1 MPQKTGSFKNTEANS
16 KIEGP
21 LFRLKTEEADIL
33 VLGTAHVSRR
43 SVEDVQYAFKEFKP
57 DSVCVELCRPRHEA
71 ISDPERWKKLDLAKV
86 IKQKKLALLVAN
98 LILSAFQ
105 KTIGEKS
112 GVEPGAEMKEALK
125 LAGERNTQVVLADRE
140 IRATLSRAWS
150 RVGFFKRMWLGS
162 YLLSSLLVR
171 EEVDP
176 EEVEKLKEEDAFAD
190 LFKSLPS
197 RYHSIKEVIIDE
209 RDHYLAES
217 IRRASTDH
225 PDLETVD
232 AQAFDSGGSSA
243 DTSARENT
251 SARRTK
257 ASGGKSTATSSE
269 KAGDRSAKT
278 RSKRKKVLAVVGA
291 GHLPGIL
298 KALEEKKEVS
308 LKDLSVVP
316 KGKPI
321 RTIIAWVVFS
331 VVLILLGTT
340 VATGGGEKAV
350 KEALLAWIFSRSFFA
365 GLGAILAFA
374 HPVSI
379 LVTIVM
385 APIVIL
391 FPWFRLWM
399 FPALTENWLRK
410 PRVEDF
416 ESIAED
422 TETAGGLFRSLY
434 KNRVMHLFWVVMLV
448 SMGLTIGNLEFLR
461 VLIALLLK
469 QWGVEIPTIPFLDWF
484 Q

>member
-1 MPQKTGSFKNTEANS
+1 MAQKTGSFTNTEAKS

-21 LFRLKTEEADIL
+21 LFRLKTKEADIL
-33 VLGTAHVSRR
+33 VLGTAHVSQR
-43 SVEDVQYAFKEFKP
+43 SVEDVQHAFKEFKP

-71 ISDPERWKKLDLAKV
+71 ISDPERWKKLDLARV
-86 IKQKKLALLVAN
+86 IRQKKLALLVAN
-98 LILSAFQ
+98 LMLSAFQ
-105 KTIGEKS
+105 KKIGEQS
-112 GVEPGAEMKEALK
+112 GVEPGAEMKEALT
-125 LAGERNTQVVLADRE
+125 LARKNGARVILADRE
-140 IRATLSRAWS
+140 IRATLSRAWN
-150 RVGFFKRMWLGS
+150 RVGFFRRMWLGS

-176 EEVEKLKEEDAFAD
+176 EEVERLKEEDAFAD

-197 RYHSIKEVIIDE
+197 RYNSIKEVIIDE

-217 IRRASTDH
+217 IRRTAQDH
-225 PDLETVD
+225 PELETVTD
-232 AQAFDSGGSSA
+232 GKTETEKTPVSGKG
-243 DTSARENT
+243 
-251 SARRTK
+251 
-257 ASGGKSTATSSE
+257 
-269 KAGDRSAKT
+269 
-278 RSKRKKVLAVVGA
+278 SKRKKILAVVGA
-291 GHLPGIL
+291 GHLPGIM
-298 KALEEKKEVS
+298 KALEEQKEVS
-308 LKDLSVVP
+308 LKELSHVP

-321 RTIIAWVVFS
+321 RSIIAWVAFS

-416 ESIAED
+416 ERIADD

-434 KNRVMHLFWVVMLV
+434 TNRVLHLIWVVLLV
-448 SMGLTIGNLEFLR
+448 SLGLTIGNLEFLR
-461 VLIALLLK
+461 VLFALLLK
-469 QWGVEIPTIPFLDWF
+469 QWGIDLPTIPFLEWF

>member
-1 MPQKTGSFKNTEANS
+1 MAQKTGSFTNTEAKS

-21 LFRLKTEEADIL
+21 LFRLKTKEADIL
-33 VLGTAHVSRR
+33 VLGTAHVSQR
-43 SVEDVQYAFKEFKP
+43 SVEDVQHAFKEFKP

-71 ISDPERWKKLDLAKV
+71 ISDPERWKKLDLARV
-86 IKQKKLALLVAN
+86 IRQKKLALLVAN
-98 LILSAFQ
+98 LMLSAFQ
-105 KTIGEKS
+105 KKIGEQS
-112 GVEPGAEMKEALK
+112 GVEPGAEMKEALT
-125 LAGERNTQVVLADRE
+125 LARKNGARVILADRE
-140 IRATLSRAWS
+140 IRATLSRAWN
-150 RVGFFKRMWLGS
+150 RVGFFRRMWLGS

-176 EEVEKLKEEDAFAD
+176 EEVERLKEEDAFAD

-197 RYHSIKEVIIDE
+197 RYNSIKEVIIDE

-217 IRRASTDH
+217 IRRTAQDH
-225 PDLETVD
+225 PELETVTD
-232 AQAFDSGGSSA
+232 GKTETEKTPVSGKG
-243 DTSARENT
+243 R
-251 SARRTK
+251 
-257 ASGGKSTATSSE
+257 
-269 KAGDRSAKT
+269 
-278 RSKRKKVLAVVGA
+278 KRKKILAVVGA
-291 GHLPGIL
+291 GHLPGIM
-298 KALEEKKEVS
+298 KALEEQKEVS
-308 LKDLSVVP
+308 LKELSHVP

-321 RTIIAWVVFS
+321 RSIIAWVAFS

-416 ESIAED
+416 ERIADD

-434 KNRVMHLFWVVMLV
+434 TNRVLHLIWVVLLV
-448 SMGLTIGNLEFLR
+448 SLGLTIGNLEFLR
-461 VLIALLLK
+461 VLFALLLK
-469 QWGVEIPTIPFLDWF
+469 QWGIDLPTIPFLEWF

>member
-1 MPQKTGSFKNTEANS
+1 MAQKTGSFKNTEANS

-21 LFRLKTEEADIL
+21 LFRIKTDDADIL

-43 SVEDVQYAFKEFKP
+43 SVEDVQHAFREFKP

-86 IKQKKLALLVAN
+86 IRQKKLALLVAN
-98 LILSAFQ
+98 LMLSAFQ
-105 KTIGEKS
+105 KKIGEKS
-112 GVEPGAEMKEALK
+112 GVEPGAEMKEALA
-125 LAGERNTQVVLADRE
+125 LAEKNGSRVVLADRE

-150 RVGFFKRMWLGS
+150 KVGFFRRMWLGS
-162 YLLSSLLVR
+162 YLFSSLLVR

-176 EEVEKLKEEDAFAD
+176 DEVEKLKEEDAFAD

-197 RYHSIKEVIIDE
+197 RYNSIKEVIIDE

-217 IRRASTDH
+217 IRRTAMDH
-225 PDLETVD
+225 PELETV
-232 AQAFDSGGSSA
+232 GSSA
-243 DTSARENT
+243 GDSSGSEPDAQKRATRKTTKKSAT
-251 SARRTK
+251 A
-257 ASGGKSTATSSE
+257 KS
-269 KAGDRSAKT
+269 R
-278 RSKRKKVLAVVGA
+278 KRKRILAVVGA

-308 LKDLSVVP
+308 LKELSHVP

-321 RTIIAWVVFS
+321 RSIIAWVVFS
-331 VVLILLGTT
+331 VILILLGTT
-340 VATGGGEKAV
+340 FATGGGEKAV
-350 KEALLAWIFSRSFFA
+350 KEALFAWVFSRSFFA

-416 ESIAED
+416 ERIAED
-422 TETAGGLFRSLY
+422 TETAGGLFKSLY
-434 KNRVMHLFWVVMLV
+434 TNRVLHLFWVVMLV
-448 SMGLTIGNLEFLR
+448 SLGLTVGNVEFLR
-461 VLIALLLK
+461 ALFAILLK
-469 QWGVEIPTIPFLDWF
+469 QWGIDLPMLPFMDWF

>member
-1 MPQKTGSFKNTEANS
+1 MPQKTGSFSNTDKKS

-21 LFRLKTEEADIL
+21 LFRLKTEDADIL

-43 SVEDVQYAFKEFKP
+43 SVEDVQHAFREFQP

-71 ISDPERWKKLDLAKV
+71 IRDPERWKKLDLGKV
-86 IKQKKLALLVAN
+86 IRQKKLALLVAN
-98 LILSAFQ
+98 LMLSAFQ
-105 KTIGEKS
+105 KKIGEKS

-125 LAGERNTQVVLADRE
+125 LAKEEDSEVVLADRE
-140 IRATLSRAWS
+140 IRATLSRAWA
-150 RVGFFKRMWLGS
+150 RVGFFRRMWLGS

-197 RYHSIKEVIIDE
+197 RYNSIKEVIIDE

-217 IRRASTDH
+217 IRRAASDH
-225 PDLETVD
+225 PELERVSDVD
-232 AQAFDSGGSSA
+232 GAGA
-243 DTSARENT
+243 TT
-251 SARRTK
+251 I
-257 ASGGKSTATSSE
+257 GGKP
-269 KAGDRSAKT
+269 GDGEGADSDGPSAKKKKAAAS
-278 RSKRKKVLAVVGA
+278 RKSSSKTSRKGRKRVLAVVGA

-298 KALEEKKEVS
+298 KALEEKQSVS
-308 LKDLSVVP
+308 LQELSEVP
-316 KGKPI
+316 TSRPI
-321 RTIIAWVVFS
+321 RTILAWVVFS

-340 VATGGGEKAV
+340 IVTGGGEKAV
-350 KEALLAWIFSRSFFA
+350 KEALLAWIFSRSVFA
-365 GLGAILAFA
+365 GLGAILALA
-374 HPVSI
+374 HPLSI
-379 LVTIVM
+379 LVTIIM

-399 FPALTENWLRK
+399 FPAFTENWLRR

-416 ESIAED
+416 ERIAED
-422 TETAGGLFRSLY
+422 TDTAGGLFKSLY
-434 KNRVMHLFWVVMLV
+434 TNRVLHLIWVVMLV

-461 VLIALLLK
+461 VLVGIVLKHWGIDMPAL
-469 QWGVEIPTIPFLDWF
+469 PMDWF
-484 Q
+484 

>member
-1 MPQKTGSFKNTEANS
+1 MAQKTGSFKNTEANS

-21 LFRLKTEEADIL
+21 LFRIKTDNADVL
-33 VLGTAHVSRR
+33 VLGTAHVSKR
-43 SVEDVQYAFKEFKP
+43 SVEDVQHAFKEFKP

-86 IKQKKLALLVAN
+86 IRQKKLALLVAN
-98 LILSAFQ
+98 LMLSAFQ
-105 KTIGEKS
+105 KKIGEKS
-112 GVEPGAEMKEALK
+112 GVEPGAEMKEALS
-125 LAGERNTQVVLADRE
+125 LAQKNGSQIVLADRE
-140 IRATLSRAWS
+140 IRATLSRAWNK
-150 RVGFFKRMWLGS
+150 VGFFRRMWLGS
-162 YLLSSLLVR
+162 YLFSSLLVR

-176 EEVEKLKEEDAFAD
+176 DEVERLKEEDAFAD

-197 RYHSIKEVIIDE
+197 RYNSIKEVIIDE

-217 IRRASTDH
+217 IRRAAQDH
-225 PDLETVD
+225 PELETVD
-232 AQAFDSGGSSA
+232 QASTDSATGVSGKDTGSSVQA
-243 DTSARENT
+243 AKKKTA
-251 SARRTK
+251 AK
-257 ASGGKSTATSSE
+257 KGG
-269 KAGDRSAKT
+269 R
-278 RSKRKKVLAVVGA
+278 RKKILAVVGA

-298 KALEEKKEVS
+298 KSLEEKKDVS
-308 LKDLSVVP
+308 LTELSHVP

-340 VATGGGEKAV
+340 FATGGGEKAV
-350 KEALLAWIFSRSFFA
+350 KEALLAWVFSRSFFA

-416 ESIAED
+416 ERIAED
-422 TETAGGLFRSLY
+422 TETAGGLFKSLY
-434 KNRVMHLFWVVMLV
+434 TNRVLHLFWVVLLV
-448 SMGLTIGNLEFLR
+448 SLGLTVGNVEFLR
-461 VLIALLLK
+461 VLFALLLK
-469 QWGVEIPTIPFLDWF
+469 QWGIDIPTIPFLEWF